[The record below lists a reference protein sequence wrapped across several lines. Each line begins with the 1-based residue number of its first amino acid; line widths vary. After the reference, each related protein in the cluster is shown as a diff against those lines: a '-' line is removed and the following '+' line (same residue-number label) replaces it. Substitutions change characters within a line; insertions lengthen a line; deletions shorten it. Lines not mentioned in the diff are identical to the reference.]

1 MSWKSFVTAGLLCVL
16 ASPAFAAP
24 TVSMT
29 HNGTQANAY
38 LNDDGNWVWTV
49 VLSQSNPAVDL
60 PDPDGGGPL
69 GDPTPGSPLAAE
81 LGFTAAGG
89 ALVSASKNATD
100 FDKDNPG
107 NVIFGWEALTNL
119 GGSGACDSATPGN
132 CPVGLQVSLANNQ
145 VFSALGSVD
154 YGTDSDG
161 KDYVTI
167 ITDGP
172 NTAQLAPSIAMS
184 GTYGGSN
191 NQGRIA
197 ELNQAWD
204 PSDNNPPMSLNYDT
218 YAATFARSVIAGDA
232 NLDGDADDSD
242 LSLVLSNWVGG
253 GKRWYEGNFDNQ
265 LNDDVDDADLSILLS
280 NWTVPANPVGP
291 SAGAGGSGAVPEPA
305 TMALLALASL
315 GLIGLRRRG

>member
-204 PSDNNPPMSLNYDT
+204 PSDNNPPMSLNYDI
-218 YAATFARSVIAGDA
+218 YAATFLAVSSRATQTLTAMRTIATCPSSCRTGSAAASGGTKGISTTSSTTTSMMPICRSCCPTGRFRRTRSVRV
-232 NLDGDADDSD
+232 LVPVVRVRS
-242 LSLVLSNWVGG
+242 LSRP
-253 GKRWYEGNFDNQ
+253 RW
-265 LNDDVDDADLSILLS
+265 LCWPS
-280 NWTVPANPVGP
+280 PAW
-291 SAGAGGSGAVPEPA
+291 A
-305 TMALLALASL
+305 
-315 GLIGLRRRG
+315 